1 MDIDNN
7 KKPYD
12 LHLCQKISIFVE
24 KDASNAIA
32 PVVRETK

>member
-12 LHLCQKISIFVE
+12 LHLCKKISIFVAKE
-24 KDASNAIA
+24 KNHLMLSF
-32 PVVRETK
+32 